1 MQKDKR
7 NIFVM
12 TWANFRPTFILTGK
26 KESMQKA
33 RTAWILFMCTCLSR
47 FLSDVIK
54 TPWAAVNKGV
64 YH

>member
-1 MQKDKR
+1 
-7 NIFVM
+7 M